1 MRKILVLRGGA
12 LGDFLVTLPA
22 LALLRA
28 GWPAARIELAGNAT
42 AAALARARGLI
53 DAAHSQHEARWAAL
67 FGGGPL
73 PVEFGAW
80 LADFDLVVNFW
91 PDPAGE
97 LRRRFPCRDGQRFL
111 TATAMPAQ
119 APAAAHYCEPLRSLG
134 LSTETFWFP
143 LESPDLTTP
152 RPMPRV
158 ALHPG
163 SGSPRKNWP
172 LDRWAEL
179 CGWLNGE
186 HGAELLMLSGE
197 AEPPDVL
204 AGFGR
209 SARNLPLPALTTEL
223 ARCQLFVG
231 HDSGISH
238 LAAACSVPS
247 VLLFGP
253 TDPAMWAPPAPHV
266 RILRAGAELTAIS
279 VAEVRRAITEVL
291 AAGDSPVVE
300 SGGV

>member
-22 LALLRA
+22 FALLRT

-42 AAALARARGLI
+42 AATLALSRGLI

-67 FGGGPL
+67 FDSGPL

-91 PDPAGE
+91 PDPACE
-97 LRRRFPCRDGQRFL
+97 LQRRFPCREGQRFL
-111 TATAMPAQ
+111 TAAAMPAR
-119 APAAAHYCEPLRSLG
+119 APAAAHYCAPLRDLG
-134 LSTETFWFP
+134 LATGMFWFP
-143 LESPDLTTP
+143 LERPDLTTP
-152 RPMPRV
+152 RAVPRV
-158 ALHPG
+158 AVHPG
-163 SGSPRKNWP
+163 SGSPLKNWP
-172 LDRWAEL
+172 LDRWVEL
-179 CGWLNGE
+179 CAWLTGE
-186 HGAELLMLSGE
+186 LGAELLIVSGE
-197 AEPPDVL
+197 AEPPEVL
-204 AGFGR
+204 AGFGQ
-209 SARNLPLPALTTEL
+209 SARNLPLPALTTGL
-223 ARCQLFVG
+223 GRCQFFVG

-266 RILRAGAELTAIS
+266 HIMQRGAELTAIS
-279 VAEVRRAITEVL
+279 VAEVRRAIMEVL
-291 AAGDSPVVE
+291 AAGDSPVVT
-300 SGGV
+300 SGEA